1 MARKLTRMTSKI
13 HKTFSCP
20 ASFHCQSG
28 RLMMSTRATMSITS
42 EPTATTPYAM
52 KSTTKPEPN
61 GSELVTIAMATRYAE
76 EHDGP
81 CSPGPAPDR
90 RLGGSVAP
98 THSLVDENLER
109 VVLRCM
115 PEDAEGPKPLGQ

>member
-1 MARKLTRMTSKI
+1 
-13 HKTFSCP
+13 
-20 ASFHCQSG
+20 
-28 RLMMSTRATMSITS
+28 MSITS

-115 PEDAEGPKPLGQ
+115 PEDVVGLKHLVE